1 MKGRGALLGLA
12 LLATACGASAE
23 PSGPVVDEANIL
35 SDEAEK
41 VLAERLGQYWD
52 QKETAI
58 VVATVPSLKGETIEV
73 TARKLFNDWG
83 IGSAKTNR
91 GVLVLIAPNDRE
103 ARIEV
108 GCGLETV
115 LTDDVAQ
122 QIMDDDLV
130 PHFKSGEFD
139 TGATT
144 AAFELIQ
151 RIDTANVP
159 AGPVTPY
166 CVEIM
171 KDAA

>member
-1 MKGRGALLGLA
+1 MLAAACALQ
-12 LLATACGASAE
+12 AE
-23 PSGPVVDEANIL
+23 PATPEGPVVDTADVL
-35 SDEAEK
+35 SPPVEHSLDR
-41 VLAERLGQYWD
+41 RLRDYWE
-52 QKETAI
+52 QKEAAI

-73 TARKLFNDWG
+73 AARNLYDNWG

-91 GVLVLIAPNDRE
+91 GVLLLIAPDE
-103 ARIEV
+103 KKARIEV

-115 LTDDVAQ
+115 VSDEAAQ
-122 QIMDDDLV
+122 KIMDDVMV
-130 PHFKSGEFD
+130 PRFKANDFD
-139 TGATT
+139 AGTT
-144 AAFELIQ
+144 AAVTALID